1 MRTNLLKV
9 FACVVVVVAA
19 AGIAGATPI
28 TLADLGS
35 GSLSEG
41 NLTFSDFS
49 VSAMAMGVA
58 TAPDASGINV
68 ETYTAGGK
76 VGLRFTGLWTA
87 SGTGFNL
94 ALSTINF
101 KVHAAD
107 GHEIT
112 GATLNLI
119 NSFCTGT
126 GETLI
131 SENVHRTNPLIE
143 ANSVGGYLVQNPG
156 DGSDGGS
163 FTTGLGY
170 QDVWVAKSIVAQ
182 AVDPTTPG
190 LAMTSQFGQ
199 LFDVT
204 HTPEPAS
211 LTLMGIGGLGLL
223 IRRRRKR
230 KSA

>member
-9 FACVVVVVAA
+9 FACVAIVTVAT
-19 AGIAGATPI
+19 GIAGAAPI

-49 VSAMAMGVA
+49 VSAPVAIGTA
-58 TAPDASGINV
+58 TAPGASGISV

-76 VGLRFTGLWTA
+76 VGLKFDGFWMA

-94 ALSTINF
+94 AFSTINF

-107 GHEIT
+107 GHQIT
-112 GATLNLI
+112 GATLNLMGSTVI
-119 NSFCTGT
+119 GT
-126 GETLI
+126 GEAFI
-131 SENVHRTNPLIE
+131 NENVHCSNPLILPD
-143 ANSVGGYLVQNPG
+143 SVGQYMTQNPG
-156 DGSDGGS
+156 DWSDNGA

-170 QDVWVAKSIVAQ
+170 QDVWVVKSITAQ
-182 AVDPTTPG
+182 AIDPAMG
-190 LAMTSQFGQ
+190 LITVSQFGQ

-211 LTLMGIGGLGLL
+211 LTLLSIGGLGLL